1 MSLTESHVEKMGYI
15 DTEYSSGDSNKMKCK
30 QFYQEENNN
39 EINELS
45 KEFSEMGC
53 IVDAVK
59 KPPNICVETCVYE
72 EPESDNDSTQND
84 DDDDNDDE
92 AHYSDEFEEEDVSEI
107 ELEDNKNQVSLSNG
121 TSKIQ
126 VKAPAKLTKSQS
138 SISSQKPPSV
148 SGRSSD
154 YG

>member
-1 MSLTESHVEKMGYI
+1 MSLTENHVDKMGYI
-15 DTEYSSGDSNKMKCK
+15 GTEYSSGDSNKMICK

-45 KEFSEMGC
+45 KDFSEMGC

-59 KPPNICVETCVYE
+59 KPPNICIETCVYE
-72 EPESDNDSTQND
+72 ESESDNDNSIANND
-84 DDDDNDDE
+84 DDNEDV
-92 AHYSDEFEEEDVSEI
+92 HYSDEFEEEDISEI
-107 ELEDNKNQVSLSNG
+107 ELEDNKNKVPLSKG

-126 VKAPAKLTKSQS
+126 LTAPAKLVKSQS
-138 SISSQKPPSV
+138 SMSSQKPPSV
-148 SGRSSD
+148 SGRSTD

>member
-1 MSLTESHVEKMGYI
+1 MSLAESHVDKMGYI
-15 DTEYSSGDSNKMKCK
+15 DTKYSSGDSNELKCK

-39 EINELS
+39 ELNELS

-59 KPPNICVETCVYE
+59 KPPNICIETCVYE
-72 EPESDNDSTQND
+72 EPESDNEDAHND
-84 DDDDNDDE
+84 NDNDNDDE
-92 AHYSDEFEEEDVSEI
+92 THYSDEFEEEDISEV
-107 ELEDNKNQVSLSNG
+107 ELEDNKKQIPISNA